1 MRTLFENFR
10 AGNCK
15 TLIAL
20 AGPQPHPPMQIG
32 RASTARRN
40 IFPWASKW
48 RAKTDGA
55 AVAYA
60 LRAGGPVANVFGPV
74 AFDAKG
80 DANGMTYEMNVW
92 GDAR

>member
-1 MRTLFENFR
+1 VQVTAKPSSLWPVHNLTHQCRSVV
-10 AGNCK
+10 
-15 TLIAL
+15 
-20 AGPQPHPPMQIG
+20 QV
-32 RASTARRN
+32 TARRN

-92 GDAR
+92 RDAR